1 MLSKVTIDIMYNFSK
16 GSIAM
21 DTEELE
27 YILSIIH
34 DVRVAIDPSSVNEYR
49 EESDEFEKL
58 DEHLVSVTKV
68 VNEARKAIY
77 GENESLE
84 RSHLDETIGFPSLVE
99 DIEKIQAIIDET
111 VFLYTET
118 SANRLKEAETV
129 LRPYEGLP
137 VHFDILSLL
146 GVNRNESVFC
156 QILMWLLTS
165 KGSHGVGDAFL
176 RLFLARL
183 GVDCQGRLF
192 DYSQSLNAE
201 IISEVSWDIPSD
213 EFFQPLQD
221 KAAPQE
227 TEKSRRLRVDILIM
241 VHGYI
246 IPVEVK
252 VYASESLYI
261 YNDKTWTQAALYGEM
276 WRLMLEVYGSSLK
289 FDKNTSLSNSPSVGG
304 WRVAWEKC
312 MRANKGLQRSRQFF
326 DAGRAAVV
334 PVLIHPRHQ
343 CISKDEYMGKRKY
356 EHGLPVRHIDW
367 LDIDQMLYRLCVDRD
382 LQSGRL
388 DLIRSFRTTILR
400 LATGIDLVSNIEDL
414 RLRIAEPALT
424 RRFPVASS
432 SSLDVALAELNH
444 VDSCCDE
451 TVFEKLGGKI

>member
-1 MLSKVTIDIMYNFSK
+1 MNNITDNLSE

-21 DTEELE
+21 DAEELE
-27 YILSIIH
+27 RILSLVN
-34 DVRVAIDPSSVNEYR
+34 DVLVAIDPISVSEHH
-49 EESDEFEKL
+49 EESDKVEKF
-58 DEHLVSVTKV
+58 DEHLMSVIKIV
-68 VNEARKAIY
+68 DEARQAIY
-77 GENESLE
+77 GEGESLDG
-84 RSHLDETIGFPSLVE
+84 SYSDGMIGLPSPVE
-99 DIEKIQAIIDET
+99 DIAKIQAIIDDT
-111 VFLYTET
+111 VFLYAET

-146 GVNRNESVFC
+146 GVNRSESVFC
-156 QILMWLLTS
+156 QLLMWLLTS

-201 IISEVSWDIPSD
+201 IVSEVSWDIPSD
-213 EFFQPLQD
+213 VFFQPIQD
-221 KAAPQE
+221 KAAQQE

-252 VYASESLYI
+252 VYASESLYK
-261 YNDKTWTQAALYGEM
+261 YNGKTWTQAALYGEM
-276 WRLMLEVYGSSLK
+276 WRLMLDAYGSSLK
-289 FDKNTSLSNSPSVGG
+289 FDKNTSVSNSPSLDG
-304 WRVAWEKC
+304 WRLAWEKC
-312 MRANKGLQRSRQFF
+312 IRANKGLQRSREFF

-343 CISKDEYMGKRKY
+343 CISKHEYMGKRKY

-432 SSLDVALAELNH
+432 SSLDVALAELSH

-451 TVFEKLGGKI
+451 TVFEKLGGKIQDV